1 MALVLIF
8 VSRCLFPCLKF
19 PLPLFAVIVLP
30 DLRQQKPS
38 KRINNRLW
46 KLQITFYMLFIS
58 FLHTDPLPILSH
70 VGLLIS

>member
-8 VSRCLFPCLKF
+8 VFRCLFPCLKL

-30 DLRQQKPS
+30 NLRQQKPG

-46 KLQITFYMLFIS
+46 KFQIIFYMLFIS
-58 FLHTDPLPILSH
+58 FLHTDPLPILGH
-70 VGLLIS
+70 MGWLIS